1 MDCNP
6 PDLLVHG
13 IIQVRTLEWGAIYLH
28 VPNPETEP
36 ASSALAGLFFTTE
49 SPGKPK
55 ERTVSPINNVKKTG
69 QPHARVILDHYH
81 IPHTKINP
89 K

>member
-1 MDCNP
+1 MIGNA
-6 PDLLVHG
+6 
-13 IIQVRTLEWGAIYLH
+13 INTLFVYKLYEFYTSLMIFY
-28 VPNPETEP
+28 NPETEP